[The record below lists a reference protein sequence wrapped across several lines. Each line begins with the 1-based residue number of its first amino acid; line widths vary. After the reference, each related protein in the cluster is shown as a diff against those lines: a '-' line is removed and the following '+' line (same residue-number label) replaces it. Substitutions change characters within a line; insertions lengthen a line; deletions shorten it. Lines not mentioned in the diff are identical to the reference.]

1 MFFNGI
7 DGEIPSHKK
16 NAVEVSLF
24 FTKERRKRKVSN
36 CLSV

>member
-24 FTKERRKRKVSN
+24 FYKRKEKKKSQ
-36 CLSV
+36 